1 MCSRTGPGASE
12 DDGAWLSFYTGVY
25 KSYHFCIETQRKEYG
40 ENRLNKQPAG
50 YIISIVV
57 DGVAFVCC
65 THKGKRGI
73 GMAVLGD
80 KDLNDMLEN
89 DAGIVISNL
98 RNKSVTAA
106 GYDLTIG
113 FICDADEGT
122 LPEIVTPEDRPDEPR
137 YRLLRGHRYLI
148 ISREYVSFPS
158 WYMATLHSRA
168 SYVLKGLVFSSTTI
182 DPNFEGFLYAS
193 LINCSRSDICIKT
206 NNQFATMVIHEVQT
220 PTDTVLQ
227 TNDDNSPRDA
237 QGTLNAPFSNI
248 NADAATYA
256 KVYTTDEY
264 QKIKAEHSAA
274 RLRAAKKLQEK
285 QDYATHARVLSE
297 REAVNEQ
304 QLADLQSQINS
315 LRTDSDHAKQT
326 AELERKKR
334 QRYNAVMAAIIGILL
349 FVILYLIWGMTVW
362 TVLAGAGS
370 VMFGVLGG
378 LADGIAVK
386 EFWGK
391 KGE

>member
-1 MCSRTGPGASE
+1 MDLYNITTKVQPQRQKRIEENSGRVYNNYCSR
-12 DDGAWLSFYTGVY
+12 
-25 KSYHFCIETQRKEYG
+25 KRHFCLIQAQRK
-40 ENRLNKQPAG
+40 
-50 YIISIVV
+50 
-57 DGVAFVCC
+57 
-65 THKGKRGI
+65 KGRPD
-73 GMAVLGD
+73 MAVLGD
-80 KDLNDMLEN
+80 IDLHDILEN

-98 RNKSVTAA
+98 RKKSVTAA

-148 ISREYVSFPS
+148 ISREYVSFPA

-193 LINCSRSDICIKT
+193 LINCSRSDIYIKT
-206 NNQFATMVIHEVQT
+206 NNQIATMVIHEIRT

-248 NADAATYA
+248 NPDAATYA

-274 RLRAAKKLQEK
+274 RLRAAKKLQEQ
-285 QDYATHARVLSE
+285 QDRAAHARILSE
-297 REAVNEQ
+297 KEAMSN
-304 QLADLQSQINS
+304 
-315 LRTDSDHAKQT
+315 HAKQD
-326 AELERKKR
+326 AASERRKR
-334 QRYNAVMAAIIGILL
+334 QKYNAVMGVIAGILL
-349 FVILYLIWGMTVW
+349 FVILYLIFGITVW
-362 TVLAGAGS
+362 TVLAGALTVAG
-370 VMFGVLGG
+370 GLLGG

-391 KGE
+391 KEKKQDDR

>member
-1 MCSRTGPGASE
+1 
-12 DDGAWLSFYTGVY
+12 
-25 KSYHFCIETQRKEYG
+25 
-40 ENRLNKQPAG
+40 
-50 YIISIVV
+50 
-57 DGVAFVCC
+57 
-65 THKGKRGI
+65 
-73 GMAVLGD
+73 
-80 KDLNDMLEN
+80 
-89 DAGIVISNL
+89 
-98 RNKSVTAA
+98 
-106 GYDLTIG
+106 
-113 FICDADEGT
+113 
-122 LPEIVTPEDRPDEPR
+122 
-137 YRLLRGHRYLI
+137 
-148 ISREYVSFPS
+148 
-158 WYMATLHSRA
+158 
-168 SYVLKGLVFSSTTI
+168 
-182 DPNFEGFLYAS
+182 
-193 LINCSRSDICIKT
+193 
-206 NNQFATMVIHEVQT
+206 MVIHEVQT

-248 NADAATYA
+248 NPDAATYA

-304 QLADLQSQINS
+304 QLAGLQSQINS

-362 TVLAGAGS
+362 TVLTTLIAVAG
-370 VMFGVLGG
+370 GVLGSF
-378 LADGIAVK
+378 ADGIAIK
-386 EFWGK
+386 EHWGK
-391 KGE
+391 RGE